1 MGIRLDFDPHGNPQ
15 TPTFVLATRNG
26 TKIGQVSNITNV
38 ILKGAM
44 KDPSC
49 IFTVNKYDG
58 ENVIPYWDD
67 IEDFKLC
74 WCKETDTWFEIKID
88 LSVSDDVT
96 KQVSLQ
102 RLGEAELLQ
111 IKVYGMEIN
120 TEEDILR
127 DDYVQPTVFYNQS
140 KPTASLLHRILEKA
154 PHYRIRHIDEHL
166 KNIQKIFSFN
176 DKPIKECFD
185 EIEESMDILFVYES
199 KSKDEGTPDRTIDVY
214 DLKSYCKTCGARGS
228 FVDECLNC
236 GSTNITEGYGVDT
249 AIMVSRQ
256 ALGNEINIKVNAD
269 EVKNCYRLEG
279 GDDLMTATIRNCNP
293 NGTSYIWDF
302 AEVTKRDMNAS
313 LVEKIEAY
321 KKDYD
326 YYKDSYVSSLSS
338 LPVSSYN
345 ALVDKYN
352 PTSEDLKVSKITSIV
367 GYAPIMQ
374 HYYDTIDF
382 VVYLESG
389 LLPNIKLQD
398 TNAQAEAA
406 KLTASA
412 LSPVAIVSNKYIT
425 LANAST
431 AVLNAAKIASDPRY
445 QIKVNQSSLSGNT
458 WTGNFTVTNY
468 SDERDT
474 CVSSII
480 KVTVNDDYET
490 YVNQKLK
497 KTLYNSAKGR
507 YGNITQMIDMDITT
521 FQAELNKYNLTALKS
536 FNTCFTECINLLS
549 EQGIDKS
556 DSDLYNSVYLP
567 VYNKIGY
574 IQSEIVERENEI
586 NVVKTVQNKLLE
598 LKQFINNKLNLET
611 YLGTQ
616 NWLDFCA
623 YRREDTY
630 SNGNYISDY
639 LNNKEL
645 FSRAK
650 EFMEMAEYEISK
662 SANYKHEISST
673 LKDLLTVEEFKP
685 LVNYFECGNWIR
697 IKDDDD
703 SIYKLRLIDYE
714 IDFDNTDVI
723 SVTFSDVIRTID
735 GLSPISEILVK
746 SSDIINNYK
755 SAINKTNSSFESI
768 NDSMYDV
775 ITNTNFNNGYINDS
789 YYDIHDS
796 ITQNEERVT
805 SQIVKTDTEIRA
817 EVARTYA
824 TTKAMIDG
832 DAVAITTSKGYTDS
846 QIEITY
852 DNINLSVDGKINSTT
867 QYFNDTLKN
876 YSTTTEMN
884 SAINIKADSI
894 TSTVSATYET
904 KTDAEETRET
914 LSSRIAQTAKSIDL
928 SVTNGET
935 SSGIKITVTKE
946 DGTDAEVSGTIE
958 MTGLVKF
965 TDLSGSGTTEINGA
979 NITTGKIKADRID
992 TNGLYIGWSNLPGSV
1007 ASTSEIPTNV
1017 SELTNDAGY
1026 ENATGVVSIIN
1037 GKVTADYVS
1046 TLGLEVGTHIT
1057 MGSNAKISWNN
1068 VTEQPTILDSTDVTT
1083 ITNNTISTTN
1093 VIAKNL
1099 TVNAVNIDGKLT
1111 ASQIDAD
1118 FVTQETIEGYEA
1130 RIKTI
1135 ESNYVSTNTLTSNYA
1150 TISSLNSLSATVDTI
1165 NSNYITASY
1174 INASTICAALNS
1186 PNQGTIDV
1194 GAVRAGSYAY
1204 YTGTSYTTLSLKT
1217 VTIDGTTYKLLGA

>member
-1 MGIRLDFDPHGNPQ
+1 MGIKLDFDLEGNVQ

-26 TKIGQVSNITNV
+26 TKIGQINNITGV
-38 ILKGAM
+38 RLKGAM
-44 KDPSC
+44 KDPEC
-49 IFTVNKYDG
+49 TFTVNKYDG
-58 ENVIPYWDD
+58 IGVTPYWDD
-67 IEDFKLC
+67 ITDFKLC
-74 WCKETDTWFEIKID
+74 WCKETDVWFEIKID

-127 DDYVQPTVFYNQS
+127 DDYVQPTVFYNSS
-140 KPTASLLHRILEKA
+140 KPTASLLHRMLEKA

-166 KNIQKIFSFN
+166 KGIQKIFSFN

-199 KSKDEGTPDRTIDVY
+199 KSKDDGTPDRTIDVY
-214 DLKSYCKTCGARGS
+214 DLKSYCKSCGSRGS
-228 FVDECLNC
+228 FVDKCLNC
-236 GSTNITEGYGVDT
+236 GSENITDGYGVDT
-249 AIMVSRQ
+249 TIMVSRQ

-269 EVKNCYRLEG
+269 DVKNCYRLEG
-279 GDDLMTATIRNCNP
+279 GDELMTATIRNCNP

-302 AEVTKRDMNAS
+302 AEVTKRDMDTS

-352 PTSEDLKVSKITSIV
+352 STSEDLKVSKITSIV

-374 HYYDTIDF
+374 HYYDTVDF

-412 LSPVAIVSNKYIT
+412 LSPVAVVSNKYIT

-474 CVSSII
+474 CVSSTIN
-480 KVTVNDDYET
+480 VTVNDDYAT
-490 YVNQKLK
+490 YVDQKLK
-497 KTLYNSAKGR
+497 KTLYNNSKGK
-507 YGNITQMIDMDITT
+507 YGSITQMIDMDTST
-521 FQAELNKYNLTALKS
+521 FQAELKKYNLVALSS

-549 EQGIDKS
+549 EQGIDKA
-556 DSDLYNSVYLP
+556 DSDLYSSVYLP
-567 VYNKIGY
+567 VHNKIEY
-574 IQSEIVERENEI
+574 IQAEVSIRENEI
-586 NVVKTVQNKLLE
+586 NIIKSVQNKLLG
-598 LKQFINNKLNLET
+598 LKAYINAKLDLEN
-611 YLGTQ
+611 YLGT
-616 NWLDFCA
+616 NDWLDFCA

-796 ITQNEERVT
+796 ITQNGERVT

-817 EVARTYA
+817 DVAREYA
-824 TTKAMIDG
+824 TKQIVIDG
-832 DAVAITTSKGYTDS
+832 DNVAVETSKGYTDA
-846 QIEITY
+846 QIQITS
-852 DNINLSVDGKINSTT
+852 DNINLSVDEKINSTT

-884 SAINIKADSI
+884 SAINIKADNITSTVNQKITETMTYADDKANVAENNAKSDTDNKLKNYSTTTEMNSAIDLKADSI
-894 TSTVSATYET
+894 TSTVSKTYQT
-904 KTDAEETRET
+904 KSEANSDYNS
-914 LSSRIAQTAKSIDL
+914 LSSSISSIEQTCNSISL
-928 SVTNGET
+928 SV
-935 SSGIKITVTKE
+935 SSKI
-946 DGTDAEVSGTIE
+946 
-958 MTGLVKF
+958 
-965 TDLSGSGTTEINGA
+965 GSGDLVDTLNSRLTLGESILIESDGALIINTSNLKIDANGNISITGKVNTTEGSIGSDILIRSDGSLVIDTSNF
-979 NITTGKIKADRID
+979 KIKS
-992 TNGLYIGWSNLPGSV
+992 NGDVSMAG
-1007 ASTSEIPTNV
+1007 EI
-1017 SELTNDAGY
+1017 
-1026 ENATGVVSIIN
+1026 NATGGSIGGLAINEFSFGTQGGGVYITYSDMECPVVQCTDIWSLCDDVNITAYNNINLYGNLRIEGSDINSSHIN
-1037 GKVTADYVS
+1037 GDFRTGNNGAYMAMKNS
-1046 TLGLEVGTHIT
+1046 TGNQYLAT
-1057 MGSNAKISWNN
+1057 
-1068 VTEQPTILDSTDVTT
+1068 TEWVM
-1083 ITNNTISTTN
+1083 
-1093 VIAKNL
+1093 
-1099 TVNAVNIDGKLT
+1099 
-1111 ASQIDAD
+1111 
-1118 FVTQETIEGYEA
+1118 
-1130 RIKTI
+1130 
-1135 ESNYVSTNTLTSNYA
+1135 NYVNNKLA
-1150 TISSLNSLSATVDTI
+1150 ELNS
-1165 NSNYITASY
+1165 
-1174 INASTICAALNS
+1174 
-1186 PNQGTIDV
+1186 
-1194 GAVRAGSYAY
+1194 
-1204 YTGTSYTTLSLKT
+1204 
-1217 VTIDGTTYKLLGA
+1217 

>member
-1 MGIRLDFDPHGNPQ
+1 MSFFFN
-15 TPTFVLATRNG
+15 
-26 TKIGQVSNITNV
+26 
-38 ILKGAM
+38 
-44 KDPSC
+44 
-49 IFTVNKYDG
+49 
-58 ENVIPYWDD
+58 
-67 IEDFKLC
+67 
-74 WCKETDTWFEIKID
+74 EIKID

-127 DDYVQPTVFYNQS
+127 DDYVQPTVFCNPS
-140 KPTASLLHRILEKA
+140 KPTASLLHRMLEKA

-166 KNIQKIFSFN
+166 KGIQKIFSFN

-199 KSKDEGTPDRTIDVY
+199 KSKDDGTPDRTIDVY
-214 DLKSYCKTCGARGS
+214 DLKSYCKSCGARGS
-228 FVDECLNC
+228 FVDKCLNC
-236 GSTNITEGYGVDT
+236 GSENITDGYGVDT
-249 AIMVSRQ
+249 TIMVSRQ
-256 ALGNEINIKVNAD
+256 ALGNEINIKVNTD
-269 EVKNCYRLEG
+269 DVKNCYRLEG
-279 GDDLMTATIRNCNP
+279 GDELMTATIRNCNP

-302 AEVTKRDMNAS
+302 AEVTKRDMDTS

-352 PTSEDLKVSKITSIV
+352 PTSEDLKVSKITSIM

-374 HYYDTIDF
+374 HYYDTVDF

-406 KLTASA
+406 KLTTSA
-412 LSPVAIVSNKYIT
+412 LSPVAVVSNKYIT

-445 QIKVNQSSLSGNT
+445 QIKVTQSSLSGNT

-474 CVSSII
+474 CVSSTIN
-480 KVTVNDDYET
+480 VTVNDNYAT
-490 YVNQKLK
+490 YVDQKLK
-497 KTLYNSAKGR
+497 KTLYNNSKGK
-507 YGNITQMIDMDITT
+507 YGSITQMIDMDASA
-521 FQAELNKYNLTALKS
+521 FQVELKKYNLTALSS

-549 EQGIDKS
+549 EQGIDKA

-567 VYNKIGY
+567 VHNKIEY
-574 IQSEIVERENEI
+574 IQAEVSTRENEI
-586 NVVKTVQNKLLE
+586 NIIKSIQNKLLG
-598 LKQFINNKLNLET
+598 LKAYINAKLDLEN
-611 YLGTQ
+611 YLGT
-616 NWLDFCA
+616 NDWLDFCA

-755 SAINKTNSSFESI
+755 SAINKTNSNFESI

-817 EVARTYA
+817 DVAKTYA
-824 TTKAMIDG
+824 TTKFVQDG
-832 DAVAITTSKGYTDS
+832 DSASVTTSKGYTDA
-846 QIEITY
+846 QIKISS
-852 DNINLSVDGKINSTT
+852 DNINLSVDNKIQTT
-867 QYFNDTLKN
+867 TTNFNNTLKN

-884 SAINIKADSI
+884 AAINLKADSI
-894 TSTVSATYET
+894 TSTVSKTYYT
-904 KTDAEETRET
+904 KTEASTEINSLQSQINQNAQQIQLRVT
-914 LSSRIAQTAKSIDL
+914 SSEAQSMIDVSI
-928 SVTNGET
+928 
-935 SSGIKITVTKE
+935 SGIKLSSKQIELEGYTTINRGFSIDESGNAILRNDCIEAKLDA
-946 DGTDAEVSGTIE
+946 DG
-958 MTGLVKF
+958 F
-965 TDLSGSGTTEINGA
+965 
-979 NITTGKIKADRID
+979 NITLIDDSSYNLTTYAYNGIIYQNQIFVSCDGYGEIGVYVNKLNGYIPIHSGNISEYVDLTNISKKIV
-992 TNGLYIGWSNLPGSV
+992 TLESSMLSVENNV
-1007 ASTSEIPTNV
+1007 ASLESQISNIPTN
-1017 SELTNDAGY
+1017 
-1026 ENATGVVSIIN
+1026 
-1037 GKVTADYVS
+1037 
-1046 TLGLEVGTHIT
+1046 
-1057 MGSNAKISWNN
+1057 SN
-1068 VTEQPTILDSTDVTT
+1068 Q
-1083 ITNNTISTTN
+1083 
-1093 VIAKNL
+1093 
-1099 TVNAVNIDGKLT
+1099 IDG
-1111 ASQIDAD
+1111 D
-1118 FVTQETIEGYEA
+1118 F
-1130 RIKTI
+1130 RIGANGAYMAMKNSTGNQYLATT
-1135 ESNYVSTNTLTSNYA
+1135 EWVMNYVNNKLA
-1150 TISSLNSLSATVDTI
+1150 ELNS
-1165 NSNYITASY
+1165 
-1174 INASTICAALNS
+1174 
-1186 PNQGTIDV
+1186 
-1194 GAVRAGSYAY
+1194 
-1204 YTGTSYTTLSLKT
+1204 
-1217 VTIDGTTYKLLGA
+1217 